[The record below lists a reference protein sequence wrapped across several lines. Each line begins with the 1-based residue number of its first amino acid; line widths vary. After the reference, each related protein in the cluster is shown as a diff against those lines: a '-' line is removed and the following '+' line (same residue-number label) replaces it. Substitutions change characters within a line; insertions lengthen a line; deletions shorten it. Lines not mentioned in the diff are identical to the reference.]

1 MIRKALPL
9 LVIVAVAAA
18 VGLVSLAAVTAQ
30 TNGPTRSLPA
40 AAVPAGDEF
49 EVTISGLNA
58 SGFGQ
63 VVETLP
69 AGFSYVDDPVTSP
82 GGRCY
87 GRSNRPGCHLHLFG
101 NRRLLHLQGDRGSSH
116 QKVLIIPSPA
126 F

>member
-69 AGFSYVDDPVTSP
+69 AGFRYVDDPVTSP
-82 GGRCY
+82 GG
-87 GRSNRPGCHLHLFG
+87 GATGVAIGQDVTFTFLATG
-101 NRRLLHLQGDRGSSH
+101 GSFTYKVAVD
-116 QKVLIIPSPA
+116 QPPAKVLIIPSPA